1 MPSNILI
8 LGASYGSLLA
18 SKLLLAGHNVTLVC
32 QPPEAE
38 LINREGFRVH
48 LPIQRSE
55 IVIEIDSRT
64 LPGKANAASPAEVDP
79 SHYDLVVLAMQEPQY
94 RSTTIRGLIDAI
106 AKSRVPCLSIMNM
119 PPLAYLKRIPGLNY
133 DALRI
138 AYTDSSVWDGFD
150 PGAITLCSADAQAV
164 RPQGEKMNVLEVTLA
179 TNFKAAKFDSPS
191 FTGLLRQLQQDIEA
205 LRWESASGGIDL
217 PVKLKVHDSVFV
229 PLAKWPMLLTGNY
242 RCVTPE
248 GMQTIEEAV
257 HTDLRESRSLY
268 SFVCDLCLSFGAA
281 EQDLVTFDKYAAAA
295 KNLSRPSSAARAL
308 NNGAPYIERAD
319 KLVQLIGR
327 QKGVEHP
334 LIDTIVE
341 LVDFRLEANRRKAA

>member
-1 MPSNILI
+1 MPYNILI

-18 SKLLLAGHNVTLVC
+18 SKLMLAGHGVTLVC
-32 QPPEAE
+32 KPPEAE
-38 LINREGFRVH
+38 LINRDGFRVR
-48 LPIQRSE
+48 LPIKRSE
-55 IVIEIDSRT
+55 TVIEIDSRT
-64 LPGKANAASPAEVDP
+64 LPGKATAADPAEVEP

-94 RSTTIRGLIDAI
+94 RSTTIRALIDAI

-138 AYTDSSVWDGFD
+138 AYTDSSVWDGFE
-150 PGAITLCSADAQAV
+150 PSEITLCSADAQAV
-164 RPQGEKMNVLEVTLA
+164 RPQGENMNVLEVTLA
-179 TNFKAAKFDSPS
+179 TNFKAAKFDTPS
-191 FTGLLRQLQQDIEA
+191 FTALLCQLQQDIEA
-205 LRWESASGGIDL
+205 VRWESASGDIDL

-257 HTDLRESRSLY
+257 HTDLGESRSLY
-268 SFVCDLCLSFGAA
+268 SFVCDLCRILGAA
-281 EQDLVTFDKYAAAA
+281 EQDLVAFDKYAAAA
-295 KNLSRPSSAARAL
+295 KSMSRPSSAARAL

-319 KLVQLIGR
+319 KLVKLIGR
-327 QKGVEHP
+327 QKGLAHP